1 MLLFCSLGALLPP
14 SHLEREITHMR
25 TMTYLKDFAALTLFF
40 TAGYVWLVIA

>member
-1 MLLFCSLGALLPP
+1 MFLFCSYCAFIPS

-25 TMTYLKDFAALTLFF
+25 TMTYLKDGAALMLFF